1 MDAPL
6 LLGAQVADIVAK
18 QRRVERQDKPA
29 VEGVSFDR
37 SAANMF
43 QQYCQSALAFSIKG
57 GGLLYGTSMS
67 PLDLTTDIVK

>member
-6 LLGAQVADIVAK
+6 LLAAQVADIMAK

-37 SAANMF
+37 SAANVF
-43 QQYCQSALAFSIKG
+43 QQYCQSALAFSIKR

-67 PLDLTTDIVK
+67 SLDLIT